1 MSRIIRAK
9 IEEELEKS
17 ESKVEYLEGIW
28 NFMSGTPPSIEGS
41 VSTDKSEEAAKAK
54 TEYKALSKQFQ
65 ETSES
70 YKKKMEEVSIK
81 LEGIKSPATATAV
94 SQQQECK
101 VFHFLILRTLS
112 GGILRLLV

>member
-54 TEYKALSKQFQ
+54 TEY
-65 ETSES
+65 
-70 YKKKMEEVSIK
+70 
-81 LEGIKSPATATAV
+81 
-94 SQQQECK
+94 
-101 VFHFLILRTLS
+101 
-112 GGILRLLV
+112 